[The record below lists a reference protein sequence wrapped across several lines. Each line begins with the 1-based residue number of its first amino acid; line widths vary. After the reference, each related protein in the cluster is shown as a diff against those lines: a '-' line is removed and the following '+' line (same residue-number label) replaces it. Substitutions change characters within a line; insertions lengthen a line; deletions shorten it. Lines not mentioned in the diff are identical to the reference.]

1 MWGRMELDGKPKRSR
16 RRQKK
21 METERGKRNRGREND
36 GFSSILGHGDKF
48 VVDS

>member
-1 MWGRMELDGKPKRSR
+1 MELDGKPKRSGN
-16 RRQKK
+16 RQKK
-21 METERGKRNRGREND
+21 TKTERGERNRGKEKD

>member
-1 MWGRMELDGKPKRSR
+1 MASQSEVEADRKR
-16 RRQKK
+16 
-21 METERGKRNRGREND
+21 ERGERNRGKEKD